1 MKILGVFLLTVL
13 TTLYSKAQE
22 FPLTYSN
29 ISVSIPGVPG
39 AWIKNNG
46 KFYCYFE
53 TDNGSMSTAATNHF
67 YILDTEGT
75 ILKKV
80 ELPEELHTIYYDLYL
95 KNDTLFTTD
104 YYKQHTFYL
113 DEKEAVWKATN
124 KNPHIYYQDELYVV
138 YSMDFGEWGAVT
150 WFEDRQTGKQ
160 YEVYAKTPVVNRF
173 ENTYYLISDEEI
185 LKISDPKKLE
195 ESTDP
200 YNYEK
205 YTAEKKHFREG
216 SFSFKGAVS
225 VKSFE
230 ASIIHK
236 PTPKTSFL
244 LNNELYFLF
253 EEQNKTGIYVLEN
266 GKINLIWTLQPN
278 MHLYRRYYD
287 TRNPIWDKNQQSMQ
301 FVTDQSNV
309 YGIIAVDGKKMELTS
324 FTNTFAEPVA
334 TVKEMTMWFE
344 ETFDTY
350 HSNFSSLSIDHADAV
365 EKKEHA
371 TDLTQR
377 HKITHYLLDG
387 KDLETPRIYRKYEG
401 DDLQLI
407 TNYYYWKQGGK
418 VELVNFEW
426 NRHNNQLQSF
436 IEMQEYEAENPRIR
450 QYKEKF
456 EQLAGFL
463 KRKLG
468 TPHKVL
474 EESDESEMVWQ
485 EGNIITELRYTAYTV
500 EVTIYKK
507 K

>member
-1 MKILGVFLLTVL
+1 MKILGTFLLTVL

-29 ISVSIPGVPG
+29 ISISIPGVPG
-39 AWIKNNG
+39 AWIKNYG

-80 ELPEELHTIYYDLYL
+80 ELPEELHTRYYDLYL

-104 YYKQHTFYL
+104 YYEQHTFYL
-113 DEKEAVWKATN
+113 DEKEAKWIATD
-124 KNPHIYYQDELYVV
+124 KNPHIYYQDELYTV

-150 WFEDRQTGKQ
+150 WFEDLQTGKQ
-160 YEVYAKTPVVNRF
+160 YEVNANTPVVNKF
-173 ENTYYLISDEEI
+173 ENAYYLSSGEDI
-185 LKISDPKKLE
+185 LKIADPKKLE

-205 YTAEKKHFREG
+205 YTAEQKHFREG
-216 SFSFKGAVS
+216 SFSIKGAQP
-225 VKSFE
+225 VKSFGT
-230 ASIIHK
+230 SIIYE
-236 PTPKTSFL
+236 PTPKTSFIL
-244 LNNELYFLF
+244 KDQLYFLF
-253 EEQNKTGIYVLEN
+253 EEQNKTGIYGLEN
-266 GKINLIWTLQPN
+266 GKINLISTLHPN
-278 MHLYRRYYD
+278 MHLYRRHYD

-301 FVTDQSNV
+301 FVTEKPNV
-309 YGIIAVDGKKMELTS
+309 YGIIAVDGKKMEVTY
-324 FTNTFAEPVA
+324 FTNTFEEPMA

-344 ETFDTY
+344 ETFEKY
-350 HSNFSSLSIDHADAV
+350 HSDFSSLSIDHADAV

-426 NRHNNQLQSF
+426 NRHNNQFQSF
-436 IEMQEYEAENPRIR
+436 IEMEEYEAENPRIK

-463 KRKLG
+463 KQKLG
-468 TPHKVL
+468 IPHKVL
-474 EESDESEMVWQ
+474 VESDESEMEWQ
-485 EGNIITELRYTAYTV
+485 EGNIITVLRYTAYTV

-507 K
+507 N